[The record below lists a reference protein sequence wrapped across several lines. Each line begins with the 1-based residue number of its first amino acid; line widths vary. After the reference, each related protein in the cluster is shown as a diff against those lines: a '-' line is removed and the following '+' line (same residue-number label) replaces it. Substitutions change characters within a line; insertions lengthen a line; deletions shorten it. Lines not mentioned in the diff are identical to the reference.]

1 MTKVRG
7 RGVAAVGGSME
18 VASGDN
24 GPPKGMIVPPG
35 RTNFEEPKWLRR
47 TKATVPD
54 RVSGYVDRA
63 GLVSR
68 TMPTNQRLTLL
79 QAAGGFGKT
88 TLLAECCRILIDD
101 GIPVAWLSL
110 DEQDTAQV
118 LDTYV
123 AFAFEQAGVDIAGS
137 LPSSELH
144 HESASQHGANLV
156 LRAIEA
162 QESPCVLALDELERL
177 ADTDSVALL
186 NFLLRWGP
194 SNLHVAMACREL
206 PSGLDVADLVLD
218 GSALVVSANELRFSN
233 PDIARF
239 FGLKLSRREL
249 RALTAESAG
258 WPVALRIRRNEQ
270 RLGRNGD
277 QTASEAGVVRDV
289 VDNWIEA
296 RLWYGLSATDR
307 DFLLD
312 MGLCEWL
319 DAELLDEVLESPD
332 AMRRIE
338 TMPVLVGLLE
348 PVGRGESVAWRL
360 HPLIREHCVKQ
371 RFRETPDRYRAIHRR
386 IAMALARRGET
397 VDAMRHAGEAGDTA
411 LVGSILVQAGGLRLW
426 LRDGLVLLQAA
437 DRFLTGTMIAR
448 DHRLALVRCTV
459 LALTGRV
466 AQARRL
472 YEATGPLVFVSD
484 AHGDDF
490 AQRIDHILVR
500 GLLVIYG
507 CEGLGTHRA
516 RAPFADARVAVDAA
530 GLDSLI
536 RGTLEYG
543 LCLAHSLKAEFDL
556 AKWRAERARACLG
569 RTSPYLTL
577 HIDLQVGAVAMAQG
591 RVDDAVR
598 WYARGQRVAKT
609 QFLRDPSV
617 TAHADVLAKE
627 LDLERHRVTQLGG
640 ALRVAKK
647 LGDVC
652 TQYYAYAA
660 ASGLVAELSLSI
672 GGVDAALAA
681 LDEIQ
686 ERAYRDELPALSRY
700 LSALRVGILAG
711 AGDVGE
717 AERTWLLDELPE
729 GEDGCLDLS
738 TQTWREMEAL
748 SCARL
753 RLMAAREEYDEA
765 RRFAEAIADVASQ
778 RGLRRTWM
786 RVVAQWMAL
795 EQRAGEERAA
805 VGCLKKFLDVF
816 RDTDYLRPLVREGAT
831 SVAVL
836 TSYLDR
842 ERDTEARTTAESVL
856 AVLQRTGG
864 RSDGPPELTG
874 REAEVLVR
882 LENQRDKEIA
892 AALGLTLSGVR
903 YHITNILAKLSA
915 RGRMDAVHRARR
927 LGLLP

>member
-1 MTKVRG
+1 MPSN
-7 RGVAAVGGSME
+7 GS
-18 VASGDN
+18 GLQ
-24 GPPKGMIVPPG
+24 KGEETLTPPG
-35 RTNFEEPKWLRR
+35 RPNFEELKWLRR
-47 TKATVPD
+47 TKVTVPD
-54 RVSGYVDRA
+54 RVPGYVDRA

-88 TLLAECCRILIDD
+88 TLLAECCRHLIDD
-101 GIPVAWLSL
+101 GVAVAWLSL
-110 DEQDTAQV
+110 DEQDAPQV
-118 LDTYV
+118 LDTYL
-123 AFAFEQAGVDIAGS
+123 AFAFEHAGVDIGGS
-137 LPSSELH
+137 LPSGELDT
-144 HESASQHGANLV
+144 ESASRHRANLV
-156 LRAIEA
+156 LRAIESR
-162 QESPCVLALDELERL
+162 QGPCVLALDELERL
-177 ADTDSVALL
+177 VDPDSVALL
-186 NFLLRWGP
+186 DFLLRWGP
-194 SNLHVAMACREL
+194 SNLHVAMACREM
-206 PSGLDVADLVLD
+206 PNGLDVADLVLD
-218 GSALVVSANELRFSN
+218 GSGLVLGANELRFSK

-239 FGLKLSRREL
+239 FGLKLSRREH

-258 WPVALRIRRNEQ
+258 WPIALRIRRNEQ
-270 RLGRNGD
+270 RLGRSGD
-277 QTASEAGVVRDV
+277 RTAGEAGIVRDV
-289 VDNWIEA
+289 VDNWIET
-296 RLWYGLSATDR
+296 RLWYGLSSDER

-312 MGLCEWL
+312 VGLCEWM
-319 DAELLDEVLESPD
+319 DPELLDEVLESPG
-332 AMRRIE
+332 AMRRLQA
-338 TMPVLVGLLE
+338 MPVLVGLLE
-348 PVGRGESVAWRL
+348 PVGRGDSAAWRL
-360 HPLIREHCVKQ
+360 HPLIREHCGEQ
-371 RFRETPDRYRAIHRR
+371 RFRETPGRYRAIHRR

-411 LVGSILVQAGGLRLW
+411 LVGSILVEAGGLRLW

-437 DRFLTGTMIAR
+437 DRFLTRTMVAR
-448 DHRLALVRCTV
+448 DGRLALVRCAV

-466 AQARRL
+466 AEARRV
-472 YEATGPLVFVSD
+472 YEATGPLDFISD

-500 GLLVIYG
+500 GLLVTYG
-507 CEGLGTHRA
+507 CEGLGTDRA

-556 AKWRAERARACLG
+556 AKWRAGRARACLG

-577 HIDLQVGAVAMAQG
+577 HIDLQVGSVAMAQG

-609 QFLRDPSV
+609 QFMRDPSV

-640 ALRVAKK
+640 ALRVAKR

-660 ASGLVAELSLSI
+660 SSGLVAELSLSV
-672 GGVDAALAA
+672 GGVDAAVAA
-681 LDEIQ
+681 VDEIQ
-686 ERAYRDELPALSRY
+686 ERAHRDELPALSRY
-700 LSALRVGILAG
+700 LSALRVGTLAG

-717 AERTWLLDELPE
+717 AERTWLFDELPE

-753 RLMAAREEYDEA
+753 RLMAAREEYDEG
-765 RRFAEAIADVASQ
+765 RRFAEVIADVASQ

-786 RVVAQWMAL
+786 RVVAQRMAL

-805 VGCLKKFLDVF
+805 IGCLKEFLGVF
-816 RDTDYLRPLVREGAT
+816 KETDYLRPLVREGAT

-842 ERDTEARTTAESVL
+842 ERDIEARRTAESVL

-892 AALGLTLSGVR
+892 VALGLTLSGVR
-903 YHITNILAKLSA
+903 YHVTNILAKLNA
-915 RGRMDAVHRARR
+915 RGRMDAVSRARR

>member
-1 MTKVRG
+1 MSSGETGSQRG
-7 RGVAAVGGSME
+7 GA
-18 VASGDN
+18 
-24 GPPKGMIVPPG
+24 IVPPG
-35 RTNFEEPKWLRR
+35 RSNFEELKWLRQ
-47 TKATVPD
+47 TKVTVPH
-54 RVSGYVDRA
+54 RVPGYVDRPS
-63 GLVSR
+63 LVSR

-88 TLLAECCRILIDD
+88 TLLAECCRHLIDD
-101 GIPVAWLSL
+101 GLRVAWLSL
-110 DEQDTAQV
+110 DEQDTPQV
-118 LDTYV
+118 LVTYLTF
-123 AFAFEQAGVDIAGS
+123 AFAQAGVDIAGS
-137 LPSSELH
+137 LPPGELRSEPATRH
-144 HESASQHGANLV
+144 RANLV

-162 QESPCVLALDELERL
+162 RQDPCVLALDELERL
-177 ADTDSVALL
+177 ADPDSVALL

-206 PSGLDVADLVLD
+206 PGGLDVADLVLD

-233 PDIARF
+233 PDIAKF
-239 FGLKLSRREL
+239 FGLKLSRREH

-258 WPVALRIRRNEQ
+258 RPIALRIRRNEQ

-277 QTASEAGVVRDV
+277 QTAGEAGVVRDV

-296 RLWYGLSATDR
+296 RLWYGLSPEDR

-312 MGLCEWL
+312 IGLCEWL
-319 DAELLDEVLESPD
+319 DAELLDETLEYPD

-338 TMPVLVGLLE
+338 TMPVLAGLLE
-348 PVGRGESVAWRL
+348 PIGRGESQAWRL

-371 RFRETPDRYRAIHRR
+371 RFRKTPERYRAIHRR
-386 IAMALARRGET
+386 IATALAWRGET
-397 VDAMRHAGEAGDTA
+397 VDAMRHATDAGDTV
-411 LVGSILVQAGGLRLW
+411 LVGNILVEAGGLRLW
-426 LRDGLVLLQAA
+426 LREGLVLLQAA

-448 DHRLALVRCTV
+448 DPRLALARCAV

-466 AQARRL
+466 AEARRL
-472 YEATGPLVFVSD
+472 YEATGPLDFVAD
-484 AHGDDF
+484 ARGDDF
-490 AQRIDHILVR
+490 AQRIDHALVR
-500 GLLVIYG
+500 GLLVVYG
-507 CEGLGTHRA
+507 CEGLGTDRA
-516 RAPFADARVAVDAA
+516 RAPFADARVAVDTA
-530 GLDSLI
+530 GLDNI
-536 RGTLEYG
+536 VQGTFEYG
-543 LCLAHSLKAEFDL
+543 LCLAHSLKAEFEL
-556 AKWRAERARACLG
+556 AQWRAERSRACLG

-577 HIDLQVGAVAMAQG
+577 HVDLQVGSVAMAQG

-640 ALRVAKK
+640 ALQVAKK

-660 ASGLVAELSLSI
+660 ASGLVAELSLNI

-681 LDEIQ
+681 LDEIR

-700 LSALRVGILAG
+700 LSALRVGTLAG
-711 AGDVGE
+711 AGDVKE

-729 GEDGCLDLS
+729 GDAGCIDLS

-753 RLMAAREEYDEA
+753 RLMIAREEYDEG
-765 RRFAEAIADVASQ
+765 RRFAQAIADVASQ

-786 RVVAQWMAL
+786 RVMAQWMAL
-795 EQRAGEERAA
+795 EQRAGEIRAA
-805 VGCLKKFLDVF
+805 VGCLKEFLGVF
-816 RDTDYLRPLVREGAT
+816 GETDYLRPLVREGVA
-831 SVAVL
+831 SVTVL
-836 TSYLDR
+836 TSYLDG
-842 ERDTEARTTAESVL
+842 ERDPEARTLAESVL

-864 RSDGPPELTG
+864 RSDGPPELTE
-874 REAEVLVR
+874 RETEVLVR
-882 LENQRDKEIA
+882 LEDQRDKEIA

-903 YHITNILAKLSA
+903 YHITNILGKLGA